1 MKSYHILTT
10 MIPLC
15 GISKSTDEQVRRRE
29 RDLRSKSSTSKSAM
43 LTLRNA
49 LWHERLEVLF
59 TLIYKANHLYFAAL
73 LTLLL
78 AVIPSI
84 LTGCAK
90 NPEPISRTGF
100 YFDTVIQITLY
111 DSPDEKV
118 LDGCFALAEKY
129 ENLFSATKEGSDV
142 WKINHAGGKPVTVSE
157 ETVKLLN
164 TATAYAN
171 MTKGAI
177 DPTIR
182 PVSALWDFGSEGDAH
197 VPEDNAIR
205 EALSHVSCDNIR
217 FGTAPS
223 DETGESVY
231 RTVTLADPLSA
242 VDLGFIAKGY
252 IADRMKEYLLSQNVK
267 SACISLGGNVLAVGE
282 KPDGS
287 PFRIGIQ
294 EPFAET
300 GTPLYTIEIKD
311 TSVVTSGIYERYFYE
326 DDVLYHHVL
335 DTATGYPV
343 DNELAGVT
351 IVCPSSMNA
360 DALSTSC
367 LCLGLEEGRKFLDA
381 KKDVAYLLVTRDGV
395 QYRSQNFPAN

>member
-1 MKSYHILTT
+1 MKLYDKEKTKTSILWRKVFLTT
-10 MIPLC
+10 
-15 GISKSTDEQVRRRE
+15 
-29 RDLRSKSSTSKSAM
+29 
-43 LTLRNA
+43 
-49 LWHERLEVLF
+49 F
-59 TLIYKANHLYFAAL
+59 
-73 LTLLL
+73 L
-78 AVIPSI
+78 AVI
-84 LTGCAK
+84 LTALLSCAR
-90 NPEPISRTGF
+90 NTEPIFRTDF

-111 DSPDEKV
+111 DTEDEAV

-142 WKINHAGGKPVTVSE
+142 WNINHADGEAVTVSE
-157 ETVKLLN
+157 ETVKLLIW
-164 TATAYAN
+164 ATDYAN
-171 MTKGAI
+171 TTEGRI

-182 PVSALWDFGSEGDAH
+182 PLSELWDFGSEGNAH
-197 VPEDNAIR
+197 VPEDTDIR
-205 EALSHVSCDNIR
+205 EALSHVSYDNIR

-231 RTVTLADPLSA
+231 RTVTLTDKKAA

-252 IADRMKEYLLSQNVK
+252 IADKMKEYLLSQGVK

-300 GTPLYTIEIKD
+300 GKTIDTVEIRD
-311 TSVVTSGIYERYFYE
+311 TSVVTSGIYERCFYE
-326 DDVLYHHVL
+326 DGVLYHHVL

-351 IVCPSSMNA
+351 IICESSARA

-367 LCLGLEEGRKFLDA
+367 LCLGLEEGQKFLDA
-381 KKDVAYLLVTRDGV
+381 QGDVAYLLVTRDGA
-395 QYRSQNFPAN
+395 QYASENFP

>member
-1 MKSYHILTT
+1 MKLYDKEKTKASILWRKVFLTT
-10 MIPLC
+10 
-15 GISKSTDEQVRRRE
+15 
-29 RDLRSKSSTSKSAM
+29 
-43 LTLRNA
+43 
-49 LWHERLEVLF
+49 F
-59 TLIYKANHLYFAAL
+59 
-73 LTLLL
+73 L
-78 AVIPSI
+78 AVI
-84 LTGCAK
+84 LTALLSCAR
-90 NPEPISRTGF
+90 NTEPISRTDF

-111 DSPDEKV
+111 DTEDEAV

-142 WKINHAGGKPVTVSE
+142 WNINHADGEAVTVSE
-157 ETVKLLN
+157 ETVKLLIW
-164 TATAYAN
+164 ATDYAN
-171 MTKGAI
+171 TTEGRI

-182 PVSALWDFGSEGDAH
+182 PLSELWDFGSEGNAH
-197 VPEDNAIR
+197 VPEDTDIR
-205 EALSHVSCDNIR
+205 EALSHVSYDNIR

-231 RTVTLADPLSA
+231 RTVTLTDKKAA

-252 IADRMKEYLLSQNVK
+252 IADKMKEYLLSQGVK

-282 KPDGS
+282 KPDDS

-300 GTPLYTIEIKD
+300 GKTIDTVEIRD
-311 TSVVTSGIYERYFYE
+311 TSVVTSGIYERCFYE
-326 DDVLYHHVL
+326 DGVLYHHVL

-351 IVCPSSMNA
+351 IICESSARA

-367 LCLGLEEGRKFLDA
+367 LCLGLEEGQKFLDA
-381 KKDVAYLLVTRDGV
+381 QGDVAYLLVTRDGA
-395 QYRSQNFPAN
+395 QYASENFP